1 MEPEGVVTRK
11 RAAWLVSDCGGRW
24 SDAWE
29 LPVRAFTDMEAA
41 ERCARLREDRYR
53 ALMDDDDEPMWC
65 IVSEIELVD

>member
-1 MEPEGVVTRK
+1 MIRK
-11 RAAWLVSDCGGRW
+11 KMAWLVSDCGGQW

-29 LPVRAFTDMEAA
+29 LPVRAFTDMGAA

-53 ALMDDDDEPMWC
+53 ALMYDDDEPMWC

>member
-1 MEPEGVVTRK
+1 MMEGIVTRK
-11 RAAWLVSDCGGRW
+11 RAAWLVSDCGGQW